1 MVSFGSATIGATAEQ
16 LPPMHWWVG
25 KMSSGGVKLIL
36 TIMLYGEA
44 ALVVTCRDLLSGLG

>member
-25 KMSSGGVKLIL
+25 KMGSRGNALIVTL
-36 TIMLYGEA
+36 MLYGEA